1 MLGKNNSIRGK
12 KVVYVSKTE
21 NISEEMIIIKKGGLY
36 DSVPNA
42 DTYITEE
49 HKIFYNR
56 EMIRA
61 KKLVNGKTIYKVESL
76 NETVYNVLLEGEE
89 VGKMIAN
96 GLISETLNPKGEM
109 VKLLCY
115 VETLG
120 MKEREEVIEE
130 VNINMKKEHD
140 SRTPS
145 TNVDRVPLLTGAFG
159 YGSLQKAKKN

>member
-1 MLGKNNSIRGK
+1 M
-12 KVVYVSKTE
+12 YE
-21 NISEEMIIIKKGGLY
+21 N
-36 DSVPNA
+36 VPNV
-42 DTYITEE
+42 DTYVTGE
-49 HKIFYNR
+49 HKLFYNR

-61 KKLVNGKTIYKVESL
+61 KKLVNGKTITKVESL

-130 VNINMKKEHD
+130 VNRNMKKEHE
-140 SRTPS
+140 R
-145 TNVDRVPLLTGAFG
+145 R
-159 YGSLQKAKKN
+159 KKV